1 MVFSSIPFLFYYLPI
16 LLLVYYCV
24 PSKYRVARNAVLL
37 AASILFYAWGEGI
50 YVLLLI
56 LSILVNHYFAQALRN
71 AKLST
76 LLIGIAFNLALLGWY
91 KYAGFLAQ
99 IIGFNSWN
107 APALPLGISF
117 FTFQAISYLIDV
129 YRKEA
134 NAADSVL
141 TSALYISSF
150 PQLIAGPIVRYKYVA
165 QQIVDRRE
173 SISQFALGIHF
184 FVIGLAQKTLIANVI
199 GVTADAAF
207 NSPTDTLNMAGA
219 WLGLTAYSL
228 QIYFDFAGYSNMAIG
243 LGYMLGFKFPRN
255 FNTPYSAQSVSLFW
269 RRWHMTLS
277 EWFRDYLYI
286 PLGGNRHG
294 PWRTIFNLWLV
305 FILCG
310 FWHGAALTFVF
321 WGAWHG
327 LFLSLERLG
336 LSRLLERLWIPV
348 RHAYLLLAVFLGWV
362 LFRADSIGYAAGYY
376 AALFGFNNDSVSV
389 IHFMDSNRILYMIAL
404 ALILSTSV
412 PLQILSK
419 IKDAFHRLKDQ
430 HENPNLRKF
439 GGIYIASLDLIHCI
453 VILGLLFLS
462 ITSLVGSSYNPFIYF
477 RF

>member
-16 LLLVYYCV
+16 LLLAYYCV
-24 PSKYRVARNAVLL
+24 PSKFRLARNAILL
-37 AASILFYAWGEGI
+37 AASILFYAWGEGV

-56 LSILVNHYFAQALRN
+56 SSIIVNHYFVQALRKS
-71 AKLST
+71 KLST

-91 KYAGFLAQ
+91 KYAGFIASV
-99 IIGFNSWN
+99 IGINNWN
-107 APALPLGISF
+107 APSLPLGISF

-134 NAADSVL
+134 EAGDSLL

-165 QQIVDRRE
+165 KQIVERKE
-173 SISQFALGIHF
+173 TVQKFALGIQF
-184 FVIGLAQKTLIANVI
+184 FVIGLAQKTLIANVV
-199 GVTADAAF
+199 GETADAAF
-207 NSPTDTLNMAGA
+207 NSPAESLNMAGA
-219 WLGLTAYSL
+219 WLGLISYSL

-255 FNTPYSAQSVSLFW
+255 FDTPYSAQSVTHFW

-310 FWHGAALTFVF
+310 FWHGAALTFVL

-327 LFLSLERLG
+327 LFLSIERLG
-336 LSRLLERLWIPV
+336 LSKLLKQAWMPI
-348 RHAYLLLAVFLGWV
+348 RHLYLLVVVFLGWV
-362 LFRADSIGYAAGYY
+362 LFRADTTAYAIDYY
-376 AALFGFNNDSVSV
+376 AALFGLNDNNIDV
-389 IHFMDSNRILYMIAL
+389 IHFLSSDRLIYVLVIGF
-404 ALILSTSV
+404 ILSTSI
-412 PLQILSK
+412 PQQLLSK
-419 IKDAFHRLKDQ
+419 LKD
-430 HENPNLRKF
+430 R
-439 GGIYIASLDLIHCI
+439 LDRMATQSNSQNSAKIGSQS
-453 VILGLLFLS
+453 LGLLEVLYFCSILS
-462 ITSLVGSSYNPFIYF
+462 LLLLCIASLVGSSYNPFIYF